1 MYSVLKVLNLE
12 YSAGI
17 NVKLSIMA
25 HKFVNGIK
33 FGLYSVGIGL
43 ALWNWW
49 VEFRQY
55 IGY

>member
-43 ALWNWW
+43 ELWNWC
-49 VEFRQY
+49 VEFRQ
-55 IGY
+55 